1 MLREELLG
9 LTRKSV
15 VVETEKGNIIVK
27 ELTAGEA
34 GKYDNS
40 LYTFKNGKPSINR
53 ENAKEKLV
61 IASCYDEEGNKL
73 FELKDIEL
81 VKSLPTSLVDRLFSA
96 ASELRDIHDEEKI
109 EEAEKN

>member
-1 MLREELLG
+1 MLRDELLG

-15 VVETEKGNIIVK
+15 VVETEVGKIVVK

-40 LYTFKNGKPSINR
+40 LYSYKNGKYTINR

-61 IASCYDEEGNKL
+61 IASCYDEKGEKL

-81 VKSLPTSLVDRLFSA
+81 VKQLPTSLVDQLFSV
-96 ASELRDIHDEEKI
+96 ASELRDIHDEKKI